1 MLSKCK
7 SYENIFSGSVMA
19 NLANFPEKYIGHMSS
34 GQGMGGLL
42 PSVVNVII
50 LAFPNSNSQVG
61 DLTLLT
67 YICTYISSTYCIRF
81 YHFLQCSLPGSTP
94 SCSR

>member
-1 MLSKCK
+1 
-7 SYENIFSGSVMA
+7 MA

-61 DLTLLT
+61 APHSLL
-67 YICTYISSTYCIRF
+67 STYELYPKKRLVLTD
-81 YHFLQCSLPGSTP
+81 FLTP
-94 SCSR
+94 NM

>member
-1 MLSKCK
+1 
-7 SYENIFSGSVMA
+7 MA
-19 NLANFPEKYIGHMSS
+19 NLANFPEKYIGHLSS

-61 DLTLLT
+61 ATLSLLSTNELYPLKHLVLMDFLT
-67 YICTYISSTYCIRF
+67 
-81 YHFLQCSLPGSTP
+81 P
-94 SCSR
+94 

>member
-1 MLSKCK
+1 
-7 SYENIFSGSVMA
+7 MA

-61 DLTLLT
+61 APLSLL
-67 YICTYISSTYCIRF
+67 STYKLYPKKRPVLMD
-81 YHFLQCSLPGSTP
+81 FLST
-94 SCSR
+94 

>member
-1 MLSKCK
+1 
-7 SYENIFSGSVMA
+7 MA

-61 DLTLLT
+61 APLSLL
-67 YICTYISSTYCIRF
+67 STYELSPKTGAYGF
-81 YHFLQCSLPGSTP
+81 SYSLKCSWPGSTA

>member
-1 MLSKCK
+1 
-7 SYENIFSGSVMA
+7 MA

-61 DLTLLT
+61 ASLTS
-67 YICTYISSTYCIRF
+67 YVPRFSS
-81 YHFLQCSLPGSTP
+81 LKCSWPGSTA
-94 SCSR
+94 SFSR

>member
-1 MLSKCK
+1 
-7 SYENIFSGSVMA
+7 MA

-42 PSVVNVII
+42 PSIVNVII

-61 DLTLLT
+61 AL
-67 YICTYISSTYCIRF
+67 ISEKKYFTII
-81 YHFLQCSLPGSTP
+81 H
-94 SCSR
+94 

>member
-1 MLSKCK
+1 MHKKCCRAAACTLPHPK
-7 SYENIFSGSVMA
+7 FSPGSVMA

-50 LAFPNSNSQVG
+50 LAFPNSNSQVRANVHEKNVQ
-61 DLTLLT
+61 
-67 YICTYISSTYCIRF
+67 YY
-81 YHFLQCSLPGSTP
+81 
-94 SCSR
+94 

>member
-1 MLSKCK
+1 
-7 SYENIFSGSVMA
+7 MA

-50 LAFPNSNSQVG
+50 LAFPNSNSQV
-61 DLTLLT
+61 DAPL
-67 YICTYISSTYCIRF
+67 STYELSPKK
-81 YHFLQCSLPGSTP
+81 YLVLTDFLTP
-94 SCSR
+94 

>member
-1 MLSKCK
+1 MLPYTLPHLK
-7 SYENIFSGSVMA
+7 FSPGSVMA

-50 LAFPNSNSQVG
+50 LAFPNSNSQVKRY
-61 DLTLLT
+61 L
-67 YICTYISSTYCIRF
+67 F
-81 YHFLQCSLPGSTP
+81 AKNCSLNQDYYIEKLKHNFSK
-94 SCSR
+94 